1 MKNFEVFRKNE
12 IIEFLNQYDTVKK
25 SKVDFLAEIAQKLDI
40 NFNSNNKIIEL
51 LDSYNFRI
59 KLIERLHLIDIFIT
73 LYTTKIDNSLK

>member
-40 NFNSNNKIIEL
+40 NFNSNN
-51 LDSYNFRI
+51 RI
-59 KLIERLHLIDIFIT
+59 A
-73 LYTTKIDNSLK
+73 